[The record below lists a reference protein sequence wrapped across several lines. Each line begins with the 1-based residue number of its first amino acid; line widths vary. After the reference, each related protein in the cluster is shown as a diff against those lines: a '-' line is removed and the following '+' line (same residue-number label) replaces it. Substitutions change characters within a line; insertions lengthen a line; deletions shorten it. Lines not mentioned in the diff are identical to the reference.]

1 MKYVLLLC
9 MLVMAGCTD
18 SEENASANLRKGDEF
33 MAKGEYEIA
42 EYYYDKI
49 PEESVL
55 FKTVERRKKEM
66 EKSVPKTVTSSSSSS
81 KAQKKEGVFI
91 LKESHV
97 LQLGKM
103 PIHTVTVQN
112 ATSKRLNMLELNFV
126 YLDEMGTEVQR
137 MTTLVNASMDPD
149 TEKELDK
156 IAPGMLNQKFSTVRV
171 EVKRTML
178 F

>member
-1 MKYVLLLC
+1 MRYALLLC
-9 MLVMAGCTD
+9 LLVMVGCTD

-55 FKTVERRKKEM
+55 FKTVERRRKEM
-66 EKSVPKTVTSSSSSS
+66 EKHAPAPAAAAGGS
-81 KAQKKEGVFI
+81 KVQKREGVFI
-91 LKESHV
+91 LRESHV

-103 PIHTVTVQN
+103 PIHTITVQN

-126 YLDEMGTEVQR
+126 YLDGAGTEVQR
-137 MTTLVNASMDPD
+137 MTSLVNASMDPD

-171 EVKRTML
+171 EIKRTML